1 MREMPDRLQQLLVT
15 ETENTMVQLL
25 RYTVVGGFAFVVD
38 FGLLVIL
45 TELAGINY
53 LISAA
58 IAFVAGLTI
67 NYLLSIRWVFAS
79 RTLESRSAEFTLFAI
94 IGIVG
99 LGLNELF
106 MWILTDIIGWHYLG
120 SKIAT
125 TVIVFFWNF
134 LARRFILF
142 RSSHS

>member
-38 FGLLVIL
+38 FGLLVVL

-67 NYLLSIRWVFAS
+67 NYLLSIRW
-79 RTLESRSAEFTLFAI
+79 FAI
-94 IGIVG
+94 IGIIG

-125 TVIVFFWNF
+125 TAIVFFWNF